1 MAAFDRGHVGMFGK
15 GLLIWPSVHIDDA
28 ANLYLILFDAVL
40 ANPEKVG
47 HGREGYFFVENGEH
61 TWYDLSKAIGG
72 PFVKAGLSKDSEPTT
87 LTDEELIKYTGS
99 VEIGHKMGSNVR
111 CHANCARGLG
121 WKPTKTNKD
130 MFDNLSLEVSAL
142 LNIVQAKQQKAST

>member
-1 MAAFDRGHVGMFGK
+1 MQFDF
-15 GLLIWPSVHIDDA
+15 PA

-99 VEIGHKMGSNVR
+99 VVCCSSVI
-111 CHANCARGLG
+111 
-121 WKPTKTNKD
+121 
-130 MFDNLSLEVSAL
+130 FSLVEL
-142 LNIVQAKQQKAST
+142 T